1 MYTVVTMKEF
11 TPGLQLSRLFFERS
25 VKPIIER
32 LAPDL
37 QYAAAL
43 IGSGSEVLGFDDEM
57 SSDHHWGPRVML
69 FLSEID
75 HASKSESID
84 SALRKQLPSTFLG
97 YSTNFSEPDPNDNN
111 VQQLIEGEPG
121 SINHRVEIFTLRE
134 YLLSYLGFDIDS
146 EIEPADWLTFPEQKL
161 GTVATGEVFHDDI
174 GMRST
179 LDRFNYYPHD
189 VWLYLLASAW
199 NRIGQEEHLM
209 GRAGLAGDE
218 IGSALI
224 GARLVRDIMRLCFL
238 MERVYAPY
246 PKWFGT
252 AFRRL
257 SCAAEISP
265 HLEAALI
272 SPTWQEREKHLVPAY
287 EQIAAMHNDL
297 QITKPLPATSG
308 NFFGRPFQVIELIG
322 GFSKTIAGCI
332 EDPDVKRIAE
342 RGLIGSIDQI
352 SDNTD
357 VVSQSKWRRTLRE
370 LYGRNRER

>member
-1 MYTVVTMKEF
+1 
-11 TPGLQLSRLFFERS
+11 
-25 VKPIIER
+25 
-32 LAPDL
+32 
-37 QYAAAL
+37 
-43 IGSGSEVLGFDDEM
+43 
-57 SSDHHWGPRVML
+57 ML

-161 GTVATGEVFHDDI
+161 RTVANGEVFHDDI

-179 LDRFNYYPHD
+179 LDRFNYYPRRC
-189 VWLYLLASAW
+189 LAISSASAW

-224 GARLVRDIMRLCFL
+224 GARLGARHNEVVFFDGARLRSVSEVVRNRISKIKLRGGDLSASGSGFDFADVAGARETSRSRL
-238 MERVYAPY
+238 R
-246 PKWFGT
+246 T
-252 AFRRL
+252 NRRD
-257 SCAAEISP
+257 AQRSP
-265 HLEAALI
+265 NNETVACD
-272 SPTWQEREKHLVPAY
+272 ERE
-287 EQIAAMHNDL
+287 IF
-297 QITKPLPATSG
+297 SG
-308 NFFGRPFQVIELIG
+308 AR
-322 GFSKTIAGCI
+322 SK
-332 EDPDVKRIAE
+332 
-342 RGLIGSIDQI
+342 
-352 SDNTD
+352 
-357 VVSQSKWRRTLRE
+357 
-370 LYGRNRER
+370 